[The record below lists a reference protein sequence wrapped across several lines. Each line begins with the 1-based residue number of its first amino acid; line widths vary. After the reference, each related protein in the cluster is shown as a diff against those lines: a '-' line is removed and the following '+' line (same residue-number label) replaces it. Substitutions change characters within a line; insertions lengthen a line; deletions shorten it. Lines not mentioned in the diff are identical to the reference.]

1 MLLLRPNLKN
11 GISVMRATLRLL
23 LVLVLLLGAALPLRA
38 AAQETT
44 PGAETAWRLL
54 DYIAVDYPG
63 AVSDGR
69 VISEAEY
76 AEMREFSASV
86 RTRIAALPAHET
98 RPRLLAA
105 SSTLIS
111 AIEARETP
119 DTVARQARRLAD
131 ELLAAYPTPLAP
143 QAIPDLPRGAALYAE
158 QCAVCH
164 GATGRGD
171 GPGAAGLE
179 PPAIAFTDR
188 DRARE
193 RSLFGLYQVVGQGL
207 DGTAMASFAHLSAE
221 DRWALAFYVG
231 GFAYP
236 EETGGAGE
244 RAWRDDPELRA
255 AVPDLEALTQLTP
268 AGLAARLGE
277 PRASEVVAYLRRH
290 PEVLAAQG
298 TDGLDLAR
306 RRLAESLAAYRA
318 GDAGKAEELALSA
331 YLDGFEPVEPL
342 LRARDG
348 KLMARIEAAMGELRA
363 SLNRRAPADA
373 VAGQVAAL
381 SGLFDEAGRALAPS
395 QASALSTFLGAFT
408 ILLREGLEA
417 LLIVIA
423 MIAFLRKA
431 ERQDVLPYVHGGWV
445 AALVAG
451 GATWAAATWLIAISG
466 ASRELT
472 EGIGS
477 LVSAVVLLS
486 VGVWMHGKAQAGAW
500 QAYIRDKL
508 SAALSKRSAWFLFL
522 LAFIV
527 VYREVFETILF
538 YAALWS
544 QGTQGA
550 LLGGAAL
557 AIVCLALV
565 AWGLLVFSKRL
576 PISQF
581 FAYSAL
587 LIAALAVILA
597 GKGVAGLQEAGV
609 MDVHPLAALPRVEV
623 LGLFPTWEGLAAQL
637 LALTAIIVGFW
648 WADQKGRIQA

>member
-1 MLLLRPNLKN
+1 ML
-11 GISVMRATLRLL
+11 ATLRLL
-23 LVLVLLLGAALPLRA
+23 LVLAVLLGAALPLRA

-63 AVSDGR
+63 AVSGGR

-76 AEMREFSASV
+76 AEMREFSTSV
-86 RTRIAALPAHET
+86 RTRIAALPGHEAQ
-98 RPRLLAA
+98 PRLVAA
-105 SSTLIS
+105 SSALIS
-111 AIEARETP
+111 AVEARAAPE
-119 DTVARQARRLAD
+119 TVALQARSLAND
-131 ELLAAYPTPLAP
+131 LLAAYPTPLAP
-143 QAIPDLPRGAALYAE
+143 RAIPDLPRGAALYAQ

-179 PPAIAFTDR
+179 PPAIDFTDR

-193 RSLFGLYQVVGQGL
+193 RSLFGLYQVIGQGL
-207 DGTAMASFAHLSAE
+207 DGTAMASFAHLSVE

-244 RAWRDDPELRA
+244 RAWRDDAELRT
-255 AVPDLEALTQLTP
+255 AVPDLEALTQVTP
-268 AGLAARLGE
+268 ATLAASLGE
-277 PRASEVVAYLRRH
+277 PRASEVVAYLRSH
-290 PEVLAAQG
+290 PGVLAIQG

-306 RRLAESLAAYRA
+306 RRLVESLAAYRA
-318 GDAGKAEELALSA
+318 GDARKAEELALSA

-363 SLNRRAPADA
+363 SINRRAPAEE
-373 VAGQVAAL
+373 VTGQITAL

-395 QASALSTFLGAFT
+395 QASALSTFVGAFT

-557 AIVCLALV
+557 AVVCLVLI
-565 AWGLLVFSKRL
+565 AWGLLFFSKRL

-587 LIAALAVILA
+587 LIAALAVVLA

-609 MDVHPLAALPRVEV
+609 MDVHPLAALPRVEI
-623 LGLFPTWEGLAAQL
+623 LGLFPTWEGLVAQL
-637 LALTAIIVGFW
+637 LALTAVVIGFW
-648 WADQKGRIQA
+648 WADRKGRTQV

>member
-1 MLLLRPNLKN
+1 M
-11 GISVMRATLRLL
+11 SATLRLL
-23 LVLVLLLGAALPLRA
+23 LVLALLLGVAMPQRA
-38 AAQETT
+38 AAQEVT

-76 AEMREFSASV
+76 AEMREFSTSV
-86 RTRIAALPAHET
+86 RSRIAALPAHEAQS
-98 RPRLLAA
+98 RLLAG
-105 SSTLIS
+105 SSVLIS
-111 AIEARETP
+111 AVETRAAP
-119 DTVARQARRLAD
+119 ETVARQARSLAED
-131 ELLAAYPTPLAP
+131 LLAAYPTPLAP
-143 QAIPDLPRGAALYAE
+143 QSIPDLPRGAALYAE

-179 PPAIAFTDR
+179 PPPIAFTDR

-193 RSLFGLYQVVGQGL
+193 RSLFGLYQVIGQGL
-207 DGTAMASFAHLSAE
+207 DGTAMPSFAHLSAE

-231 GFAYP
+231 GFAYAGDAP
-236 EETGGAGE
+236 RAGE
-244 RAWRDDPELRA
+244 RAWRDDPDARA
-255 AVPDLEALTQLTP
+255 AVPDLEALTQVTP
-268 AGLAARLGE
+268 AALASRLGE
-277 PRASEVVAYLRRH
+277 PRANEVVAYLRSH
-290 PEVLAAQG
+290 PEALAVGGA
-298 TDGLDLAR
+298 DGLDLAR
-306 RRLAESLAAYRA
+306 RKLGESLAAYRA
-318 GDAGKAEELALSA
+318 GDARKAEELALSA

-363 SLNRRAPADA
+363 SLNRRAPADE
-373 VAGQVAAL
+373 VAGQFTAL

-395 QASALSTFLGAFT
+395 EASALSTFLGAFT

-423 MIAFLRKA
+423 MVAFLRKA
-431 ERQDVLPYVHGGWV
+431 ERQDVLPYVHGGWA

-451 GATWAAATWLIAISG
+451 AATWAAATWLIAISG

-472 EGIGS
+472 EGVGS

-557 AIVCLALV
+557 AIVCLALI
-565 AWGLLVFSKRL
+565 AWGLLMFSRRL

-587 LIAALAVILA
+587 LIAALAVVLA

-609 MDVHPLAALPRVEV
+609 MDIRPLAALPRVEI
-623 LGLFPTWEGLAAQL
+623 LGLFPTWEGLAAQM
-637 LALTAIIVGFW
+637 LALTAVVVGFW
-648 WADQKGRIQA
+648 WADRKSRAQAEVSRR

>member
-1 MLLLRPNLKN
+1 MP
-11 GISVMRATLRLL
+11 ATLRFLFL
-23 LVLVLLLGAALPLRA
+23 LVLALLLGTAIPQPAR
-38 AAQETT
+38 AQELT
-44 PGAETAWRLL
+44 PGAEIAWRLL

-63 AVSDGR
+63 AVSGGR
-69 VISEAEY
+69 VISAAEY

-86 RTRIAALPAHET
+86 RTRIAALPAHEAQ
-98 RPRLLAA
+98 PRLLAA
-105 SSTLIS
+105 SSVLIS
-111 AIEARETP
+111 AVEARETP
-119 DTVARQARRLAD
+119 ETVARQARSLAD
-131 ELLAAYPTPLAP
+131 ALLAAYPTPLAP

-179 PPAIAFTDR
+179 PPPIAFTDR

-193 RSLFGLYQVVGQGL
+193 RSLFGLYQVIGQGL
-207 DGTAMASFAHLSAE
+207 DGTAMPGFAHLSAE
-221 DRWALAFYVG
+221 DRWALAFYAG

-236 EETGGAGE
+236 EGTSRAGE

-255 AVPDLEALTQLTP
+255 AVSDLEALTQVTP
-268 AGLAARLGE
+268 ATLASRLGE
-277 PRASEVVAYLRRH
+277 PRANAVVAYLRSH
-290 PEVLAAQG
+290 PEALAVEG
-298 TDGLDLAR
+298 SDGLDLAR
-306 RRLAESLAAYRA
+306 RKLAESLAAYRA
-318 GDAGKAEELALSA
+318 GDARKAEELALSA

-363 SLNRRAPADA
+363 SLKRRAPADA
-373 VAGQVAAL
+373 VAGQVTAL

-395 QASALSTFLGAFT
+395 EASALSTFLGAFT

-431 ERQDVLPYVHGGWV
+431 ERRDVLPYVHGGWI
-445 AALVAG
+445 AALAAG
-451 GATWAAATWLIAISG
+451 AATWAAATWLIAISG

-522 LAFIV
+522 LAFLV

-544 QGTQGA
+544 QGTQIA
-550 LLGGAAL
+550 LLGGAA
-557 AIVCLALV
+557 AAAVCLAVV
-565 AWGLLVFSKRL
+565 AWGLLAFSKKL

-587 LIAALAVILA
+587 LIAVLSVILA

-609 MDVHPLAALPRVEV
+609 MDVHPLTYLPRVEI
-623 LGLFPTWEGLAAQL
+623 LGLFPTWEGLAAQG
-637 LALTAIIVGFW
+637 LAAVIVVVGFL
-648 WADQKGRIQA
+648 WADRSSRARA

>member
-1 MLLLRPNLKN
+1 M
-11 GISVMRATLRLL
+11 SATLRFLL
-23 LVLVLLLGAALPLRA
+23 ILALLLGTASPQRARALEP
-38 AAQETT
+38 T

-63 AVSDGR
+63 AISGGR
-69 VISEAEY
+69 VISAAEY
-76 AEMREFSASV
+76 AEMREFSTSV
-86 RTRIAALPAHET
+86 RARISALPAHEAQ
-98 RPRLLAA
+98 PRLLAA
-105 SSTLIS
+105 SSVLIS
-111 AIEARETP
+111 AVEARETP

-171 GPGAAGLE
+171 GPGAARLE

-188 DRARE
+188 DRASE
-193 RSLFGLYQVVGQGL
+193 RSLFGLYQVIGQGL
-207 DGTAMASFAHLSAE
+207 DGTAMPSFAHLSAE
-221 DRWALAFYVG
+221 NRWALAFYVG

-244 RAWRDDPELRA
+244 RAWRDDPALRA
-255 AVPDLEALTQLTP
+255 AVPDLEALTQATP
-268 AGLAARLGE
+268 AALAARLGE
-277 PRASEVVAYLRRH
+277 PRANAVVAYLRSH
-290 PEVLAAQG
+290 PEALAVGG

-306 RRLAESLAAYRA
+306 HRLAESLAAYRA
-318 GDAGKAEELALSA
+318 GDARKAEELALSA

-363 SLNRRAPADA
+363 SLKRRAPADV
-373 VAGQVAAL
+373 VAGQVTAL

-395 QASALSTFLGAFT
+395 EASALSTFLGAFT

-451 GATWAAATWLIAISG
+451 AATWVAATWLIAISG
-466 ASRELT
+466 ATRELT
-472 EGIGS
+472 EGVGS

-486 VGVWMHGKAQAGAW
+486 VGIWMHGKAQAGAW
-500 QAYIRDKL
+500 QAYIRDRL

-522 LAFIV
+522 LAFLV

-538 YAALWS
+538 YAALWG
-544 QGTQGA
+544 QGTQAA
-550 LLGGAAL
+550 LLGGAGL
-557 AIVCLALV
+557 AVVCLALI
-565 AWGLLVFSKRL
+565 AWGLLIFSKKL
-576 PISQF
+576 PITQF
-581 FAYSAL
+581 FGYSAL
-587 LIAALAVILA
+587 LIAVLAVVLT

-609 MDVHPLAALPRVEV
+609 MDVHPLATLPRVEI

-637 LALTAIIVGFW
+637 LALTVIIVGFW
-648 WADQKGRIQA
+648 WADRKKGTQT

>member
-1 MLLLRPNLKN
+1 ML
-11 GISVMRATLRLL
+11 ATLRLL
-23 LVLVLLLGAALPLRA
+23 LVLAVLLGVSMPLRA
-38 AAQETT
+38 AAQEAT

-54 DYIAVDYPG
+54 DYIAVDYSG
-63 AVSDGR
+63 AVSGGR

-76 AEMREFSASV
+76 AEMREFSTSV
-86 RTRIAALPAHET
+86 HTRIAALPAHEAQ
-98 RPRLLAA
+98 PRLVAA
-105 SSTLIS
+105 SSALIS
-111 AIEARETP
+111 AVEARAAPE
-119 DTVARQARRLAD
+119 TVARQARSLAD
-131 ELLAAYPTPLAP
+131 DLLAAYPTPLAP
-143 QAIPDLPRGAALYAE
+143 RAIPDLPRGAALYAE

-193 RSLFGLYQVVGQGL
+193 RSLFGLYQVIGQGL
-207 DGTAMASFAHLSAE
+207 DGTAMASFAHLSIQ

-231 GFAYP
+231 GFAFP

-255 AVPDLEALTQLTP
+255 AVPDLEALTRVTP
-268 AGLAARLGE
+268 ATLAAGLGE
-277 PRASEVVAYLRRH
+277 PRANEAVAYLRSH
-290 PEVLAAQG
+290 PEVLATQG

-306 RRLAESLAAYRA
+306 RRLVESLAAYRA
-318 GDAGKAEELALSA
+318 GDARKAEELALSA

-348 KLMARIEAAMGELRA
+348 KLMARIEASMGELRA
-363 SLNRRAPADA
+363 SVNRRAPAEE
-373 VAGQVAAL
+373 VAGQITAL

-395 QASALSTFLGAFT
+395 QASALSIFLGAFT

-486 VGVWMHGKAQAGAW
+486 VGVWLHGKAQAD
-500 QAYIRDKL
+500 IRDKL

-544 QGTQGA
+544 QGAQGA

-557 AIVCLALV
+557 AVACLVLI
-565 AWGLLVFSKRL
+565 AWGLLFFSKRL

-587 LIAALAVILA
+587 LIAALAVVLA

-609 MDVHPLAALPRVEV
+609 MDVHPLTALPRVEI
-623 LGLFPTWEGLAAQL
+623 LGLFPTWEGLTAQL
-637 LALTAIIVGFW
+637 LALSVVIVGFW
-648 WADQKGRIQA
+648 WADRKGRVQARA